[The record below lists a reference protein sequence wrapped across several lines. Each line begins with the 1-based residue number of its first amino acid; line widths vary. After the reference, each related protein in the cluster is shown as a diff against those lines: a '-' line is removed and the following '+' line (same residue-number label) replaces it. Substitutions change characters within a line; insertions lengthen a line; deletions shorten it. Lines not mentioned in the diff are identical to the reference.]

1 MLHHALCNI
10 IEPRFER
17 GFIADSYA
25 NRIGKGT
32 HAAVDRLQAF
42 AQAHR
47 YVLRLDIV
55 RHFPSLDHAV
65 LHDIMARR
73 IPEDDVMALVDAI
86 IASGAGIH
94 ENPAAPVWL
103 PGDDLLTA
111 LRPRGLPIGNLT
123 SQHWSNCYM
132 DPLDHFI
139 KRELRCKAYLRYVDD
154 LALFS
159 DSKA

>member
-1 MLHHALCNI
+1 M
-10 IEPRFER
+10 
-17 GFIADSYA
+17 
-25 NRIGKGT
+25 
-32 HAAVDRLQAF
+32 
-42 AQAHR
+42 
-47 YVLRLDIV
+47 
-55 RHFPSLDHAV
+55 
-65 LHDIMARR
+65 LHDILARR
-73 IPEDDVMALVDAI
+73 IPEDDVLALVDAI

-94 ENPAAPVWL
+94 EDPAPQVWL

-159 DSKA
+159 DSKAQLWEWKRAIVDRL